1 MIKIN
6 CQKFIETDGKFYSEF
21 YPTLIDALNVY
32 TFQMFIVTT
41 SQMNT
46 QIEIMEKINEKKN
59 RKIKILFKLFL
70 GINFKYFN

>member
-6 CQKFIETDGKFYSEF
+6 CQKFIETDGKFYFEF

-32 TFQMFIVTT
+32 TFQMFIVT

-70 GINFKYFN
+70 GINFKYLN